1 MFHRVQ
7 EQMCVC
13 LDAGMHNVHVCA
25 CLHTVCADVRESDAC
40 VSVCVCVCVCVCVR
54 EHAAPSARR
63 WWPVIE
69 PLRGEAADKFKLFV

>member
-1 MFHRVQ
+1 
-7 EQMCVC
+7 MCMPGC
-13 LDAGMHNVHVCA
+13 FMHNMHECG
-25 CLHTVCADVRESDAC
+25 CLYTVCADVHESD
-40 VSVCVCVCVCVCVR
+40 VHTVCVCVCVCLCVTER